1 MAEAFPL
8 FLMILLAG
16 GLAGAMLAMGEF
28 LGPKRLTRVKEEPF
42 ECGSSPI
49 GPQRPRFS
57 VKFYMVAMLFIIFD
71 VEVVFMYPWAV
82 IFRDLGVF
90 GLVEMTCFIF
100 ILGAALVYVWKR
112 GALEWD

>member
-1 MAEAFPL
+1 
-8 FLMILLAG
+8 
-16 GLAGAMLAMGEF
+16 
-28 LGPKRLTRVKEEPF
+28 
-42 ECGSSPI
+42 
-49 GPQRPRFS
+49 
-57 VKFYMVAMLFIIFD
+57 MVAMLFIIFD